1 MTSSA
6 KVPQR
11 SGSTREGIVSS
22 NDRKMSSNKKINKPN
37 EPVKR
42 IFQQFD
48 NGPRPSDVV
57 LDIDVTLEVE
67 NLVLNKDIGVQTDE
81 FSYVFE
87 PSPEQNRPFDEII
100 FYNDNDKVRFYTGL
114 HSFQVLMKTF
124 HFIEPRVKK
133 HSIHLNKFQEFIMEL
148 MKLRLDVP
156 HLDLVYRF
164 DVSRPVVTRVI
175 SAWLVI
181 MDVRLSPLI
190 SWSTCDALH
199 KTMPQRFVD
208 SFGYETTVTIDCFE
222 IFIDRPTNLMA
233 RAQTFSNYKH
243 HNTVKVLI
251 AISPRADFI
260 CQ

>member
-1 MTSSA
+1 M
-6 KVPQR
+6 
-11 SGSTREGIVSS
+11 
-22 NDRKMSSNKKINKPN
+22 
-37 EPVKR
+37 
-42 IFQQFD
+42 
-48 NGPRPSDVV
+48 
-57 LDIDVTLEVE
+57 
-67 NLVLNKDIGVQTDE
+67 
-81 FSYVFE
+81 
-87 PSPEQNRPFDEII
+87 
-100 FYNDNDKVRFYTGL
+100 
-114 HSFQVLMKTF
+114 
-124 HFIEPRVKK
+124 
-133 HSIHLNKFQEFIMEL
+133 HLNKFQEFIMEL

-199 KTMPQRFVD
+199 KTMPQCFVD
-208 SFGYETTVTIDCFE
+208 SFGYKTTVIIDCFE

-251 AISPRADFI
+251 AISPRDDFI